1 MCGRYGFAPGEFR
14 EIKIRF
20 NIFNDIPLF
29 APRYNIAPSQPAPVI
44 AKLQGE
50 NRVELFQ
57 WGLVPSWA
65 KEPSIGNRMINA
77 RAETLTDKPSFRNL
91 LSKQRCLIPADGFY
105 EWRKE
110 GKGKVPMWFKLKK
123 DEPLVIAGLWDS
135 WKKPNG
141 ELLKTFTIIT
151 TGPNELIAPIHNRMP
166 AVLSD
171 HDALEWVSVGEI
183 GHALSLLKPFPAEL
197 MDCHDVSKLVND
209 PQNESAE
216 CIAPSEDNKHDP
228 PQRILDLG

>member
-14 EIKIRF
+14 EIRIRF
-20 NIFNDIPLF
+20 NILNDIPLF
-29 APRYNIAPSQPAPVI
+29 TPRYNIAPSQPAPVI

-50 NRVELFQ
+50 TRLELFQ

-65 KEPSIGNRMINA
+65 KDPTIGNRMINA
-77 RAETLTDKPSFRNL
+77 RAETLAEKPSFRNL
-91 LSKQRCLIPADGFY
+91 LGNQRCLIPANGFY

-110 GKGKVPMWFKLKK
+110 GKGRVPMWFKLKK
-123 DEPLVIAGLWDS
+123 GEPLVIAGLWDS

-171 HDALEWVSVGEI
+171 HDALEWLSGGEI
-183 GHALSLLKPFPAEL
+183 SHSLSLLKPFPAEL
-197 MDCHDVSKLVND
+197 MDAYDVSKLVND
-209 PQNESAE
+209 PQNDSAE
-216 CIAPSEDNKHDP
+216 CIAPSEDNKHDST
-228 PQRILDLG
+228 QRILDFG